1 MGMYTHTHIYIYSH
15 VYTHFFS
22 ELIESSSSF
31 YLLIVQCV
39 FSKNKG
45 ILFYNQI
52 TIFKFKKF

>member
-1 MGMYTHTHIYIYSH
+1 MGMYTHTFIYSH
-15 VYTHFFS
+15 TYTQFFS

-52 TIFKFKKF
+52 TVFKFRNF